1 MRLFVAARTDASSS
15 MMDIT
20 GVKGKMV
27 DPSKEQN
34 ACRRGVTPDQNGPVS
49 SFLESY
55 LGFARRCA
63 GSGVR
68 IISRHTLR
76 RTSESKGALRLGM
89 TDSERLG
96 HSHQICE

>member
-34 ACRRGVTPDQNGPVS
+34 ACRRGVTPDQNGPAS
-49 SFLESY
+49 
-55 LGFARRCA
+55 
-63 GSGVR
+63 
-68 IISRHTLR
+68 
-76 RTSESKGALRLGM
+76 
-89 TDSERLG
+89 
-96 HSHQICE
+96 